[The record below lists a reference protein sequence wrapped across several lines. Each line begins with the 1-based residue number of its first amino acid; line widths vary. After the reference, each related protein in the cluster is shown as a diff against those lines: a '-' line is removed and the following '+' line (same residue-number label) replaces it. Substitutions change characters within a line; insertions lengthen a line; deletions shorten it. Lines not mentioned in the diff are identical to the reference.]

1 MQSKRFRG
9 HFSPCKGAWLREAQ
23 HIVPSLTQY
32 SVYFETYV
40 FSYLQLALVAR
51 YSKKKNTTVITYVC
65 DSHWKRN
72 LRERAQVLHT
82 VVFTLGTLSKD
93 DFERCTSTGS
103 EAFSSFI
110 CLDAK
115 KFVFLSFFSLIKTIC
130 PGFWTHPLPN
140 VAKSPLPVDV
150 RRSKTL
156 LLKLPFGAKSHV
168 CSKRQTWICTTW
180 PSVPC
185 FLLWNSQ
192 LESDVCSFP

>member
-1 MQSKRFRG
+1 MQRG
-9 HFSPCKGAWLREAQ
+9 LTTWGLTHLALFNAVL
-23 HIVPSLTQY
+23 SLLWNLC
-32 SVYFETYV
+32 
-40 FSYLQLALVAR
+40 LQLFTACA
-51 YSKKKNTTVITYVC
+51 SGSIFKKKNTTVITYVC

-115 KFVFLSFFSLIKTIC
+115 KFVLLSFFSLIKTIC

-156 LLKLPFGAKSHV
+156 LLKLPVGAKSHV
-168 CSKRQTWICTTW
+168 CGKRQTWICTTW

>member
-1 MQSKRFRG
+1 M
-9 HFSPCKGAWLREAQ
+9 
-23 HIVPSLTQY
+23 PSLTQY

-51 YSKKKNTTVITYVC
+51 YSKKKHYRYHLRLRQ
-65 DSHWKRN
+65 SLEEKLKRA
-72 LRERAQVLHT
+72 RAGPLTLHT

-168 CSKRQTWICTTW
+168 CGKRQTWICTTW

>member
-1 MQSKRFRG
+1 MQRG
-9 HFSPCKGAWLREAQ
+9 LTTWGLTHRALFNAVL
-23 HIVPSLTQY
+23 SLLWNLC
-32 SVYFETYV
+32 
-40 FSYLQLALVAR
+40 LQLFTACA
-51 YSKKKNTTVITYVC
+51 SGSIFKKKKHYRYHLRLRQ
-65 DSHWKRN
+65 SLEEKLKRA
-72 LRERAQVLHT
+72 RAGPLTLQT
-82 VVFTLGTLSKD
+82 VVFTLGTLSKH

-115 KFVFLSFFSLIKTIC
+115 KFVLLSFFSLIKTIC

-168 CSKRQTWICTTW
+168 CGKRQTWICTTW